1 MRGFPSFLQRQNDSD
16 NFKVNR
22 KVGTT
27 VLITTANKPP
37 KDIPYLQMTN
47 EAMRYI
53 TAKASVFFWAALGIE
68 KIVIADA
75 TGGCLL
81 DSEETL
87 LLKQMGVDVEQISYC
102 QNEDLIKQ
110 KGKGYGEGM
119 LIKFA
124 LENSTFLRSENNFF
138 KCTGK
143 VYCRNFEKVLQMIK
157 ENNLQNIFWRH
168 LDEGDSL
175 QQWADMRFFYTT
187 KKFCEENLIPAYL
200 DGDDH
205 KAAVEYFCFNVLN
218 EKLRTAKA
226 LRPLL
231 SGFSGGTRKQYFDLS
246 LGMLDINYP
255 CWVST

>member
-1 MRGFPSFLQRQNDSD
+1 
-16 NFKVNR
+16 
-22 KVGTT
+22 VGTT

-75 TGGCLL
+75 TGGFLL

-143 VYCRNFEKVLQMIK
+143 VYC
-157 ENNLQNIFWRH
+157 
-168 LDEGDSL
+168 
-175 QQWADMRFFYTT
+175 
-187 KKFCEENLIPAYL
+187 
-200 DGDDH
+200 
-205 KAAVEYFCFNVLN
+205 
-218 EKLRTAKA
+218 
-226 LRPLL
+226 
-231 SGFSGGTRKQYFDLS
+231 
-246 LGMLDINYP
+246 
-255 CWVST
+255 